1 MNVKRIILFFAAA
14 LGLLTSCV
22 ENLNE
27 PNDVN
32 NLLSGVEAQVEA
44 MQKSAEDMKA
54 LNEALS
60 EFDVDINE
68 AVETVNKHVA
78 SLTKGVSLQN
88 ATLATLDQQ
97 KAIATVVGA
106 AEGAVLFDDAYAK
119 NLKKQF
125 DEVHAGVAM
134 WLGES
139 LSAYYP
145 VVAAQAKVDAV
156 LGNLNPQIE
165 DQQIYVDAL
174 MSDVEAGLRKDE
186 NPAELTELAASVKKT
201 SQDAEALTTDLASL
215 AEEVEAEYKAA
226 VKAMFSSQASFD
238 NEALVELNASV
249 MTKARASTPTL
260 VELAASV
267 KSCES
272 TLEAL
277 QQRLGDV
284 EADINELLAMIQSL
298 TFVSEYSDD
307 KAVAYYTMTDV
318 INQERYA
325 EGKKER
331 VPAETFDL
339 TFLVRPAA
347 VADAL
352 AQTWQ
357 ESLAVV
363 GYYANRI
370 EQQATANIQ
379 SFEIVNAV
387 STTGKGL
394 LTVTVNNAFDDDF
407 YFKEKGAMLALA
419 VESGKNN
426 CASKFVEIVP
436 RDITGKVYAE
446 SLKLTPETLS
456 IQNGDTYRLVAEVTP
471 SNVTDKGF
479 VWEDYDSEY
488 LSVDA
493 NGQLTAT
500 AVGSSQVLVTANAT
514 DEFGRQLS
522 ATCNVTV
529 TPAIRIVGPQSVE
542 IGKSAVME
550 IESPNYINP
559 ADVTWELEWAGN
571 SAYLALTDNKDAT
584 CTIEGVAKNFGLPAG
599 ASTGASSEYLPINVK
614 CTIGGNA
621 EPVVLMH
628 PVYVIEVQPKAIVVD
643 GLANDQNK
651 KTIKIGTTFQFNSS
665 LEPNNVNMDLF
676 RITYMSGATYVA
688 TIDYYSGL
696 LTPVGYGTANINILV
711 MDKQSESY
719 FFPKREQYDYFKRTV
734 NVTVEP
740 YWVKTMTIPATYKM
754 APDATATL
762 TPEWTSD
769 VDGRTPSDQTL
780 VWTSSDPTVVEINA
794 STGEMMAHKEGTAT
808 ITATTAGTQSVP
820 SGSEH
825 ISSECLVTVETP
837 TVPINIGDYY
847 YSDGTWSTIR
857 DNNKTVIGIVFAKV
871 DATASDLNLRDHY
884 GNCNHG
890 LVVGLSEYMSI
901 KGYHTSD
908 DTSNNSTAK
917 YYSSNGWPSTPLND
931 NDQVILGYTHT
942 LALSAYRAWK
952 GSDWVKYISVIDN
965 LSAPE
970 GGSSWYVPSF
980 AEMKLID
987 ANIDLINQR
996 LRPVSG
1002 TQIQVE
1008 GKYWVSTMMKRN
1020 KYTDL
1025 ISMPFDM
1032 SKGTWVD
1039 SGSSSDYLSNTSST
1053 ELPIRVVF
1061 AF

>member
-54 LNEALS
+54 LNEALG
-60 EFDVDINE
+60 ECGVDVADAEKAISQHL
-68 AVETVNKHVA
+68 ASIKKGA
-78 SLTKGVSLQN
+78 SLET
-88 ATLATLDQQ
+88 ATLATLELQ
-97 KAIATVVGA
+97 KKIAAVVGA
-106 AEGAVLFDDAYAK
+106 AEGAVLFEEGYAK
-119 NLKKQF
+119 NFKKLF
-125 DEVHAGVAM
+125 EDVNNGVAM

-139 LSAYYP
+139 FSAYYQ
-145 VVAAQAKVDAV
+145 VTVAQAKIDFV
-156 LGNLNPQIE
+156 LGDLNPQIE
-165 DQQIYVDAL
+165 EQQLYVDAL
-174 MSDVEAGLRKDE
+174 VSDVEAGLREDE
-186 NPAELTELAASVKKT
+186 NPEELAALAVSVEKM
-201 SQDAEALTTDLASL
+201 SQKSESLANGLASMAQDL
-215 AEEVEAEYKAA
+215 ENEYKSA
-226 VKAMFSSQASFD
+226 FSSEPGSFD
-238 NEALVELNASV
+238 SEALVELNKTA
-249 MTKARASTPTL
+249 MTKANDATPTL
-260 VELAASV
+260 VDLAASV
-267 KSCES
+267 KQCA
-272 TLEAL
+272 TDLEAL
-277 QQRLGDV
+277 KSRLGEV
-284 EADINELLAMIQSL
+284 EATIGELLGMIQSL

-307 KAVAYYTMTDV
+307 KAVAYYSMTDD

-325 EGKKER
+325 EGKKNR
-331 VPAETFDL
+331 VPAKTFDL

-426 CASKFVEIVP
+426 CASKFIEIVP
-436 RDITGKVYAE
+436 RDISGKVYAE
-446 SLKLTPETLS
+446 SLVLEPTSLS
-456 IQNGDTYRLVAEVTP
+456 VQNGGTYQLKAIISP
-471 SNVTDKGF
+471 SNVTDEG
-479 VWEDYDSEY
+479 VEWNNYDAGAFSVNENGLLTAKAVGNGIVEVTAKATDEY
-488 LSVDA
+488 
-493 NGQLTAT
+493 GRKLTAT
-500 AVGSSQVLVTANAT
+500 C
-514 DEFGRQLS
+514 D
-522 ATCNVTV
+522 VTV
-529 TPAIRIVGPQSVE
+529 TPSIRVNGPSSVELAQTIELELESPTYIDPKWVTWQVYPLDKAYLSLTPSGTKCSVTCNMMKFLDEIIYNTDKDGKVTSVNLGKKYNEVEVVCTVENVGTIVHKVTPIARQPRSIEIVGVGTNQNSLVVKVGETKTFEASILPSDVNTGQDGFKLNYQSHNSGVAQIDFFSGNMQAVH
-542 IGKSAVME
+542 IGA
-550 IESPNYINP
+550 
-559 ADVTWELEWAGN
+559 ADIVFLVGVRDENIYWP
-571 SAYLALTDNKDAT
+571 SDAT
-584 CTIEGVAKNFGLPAG
+584 
-599 ASTGASSEYLPINVK
+599 
-614 CTIGGNA
+614 
-621 EPVVLMH
+621 
-628 PVYVIEVQPKAIVVD
+628 
-643 GLANDQNK
+643 
-651 KTIKIGTTFQFNSS
+651 
-665 LEPNNVNMDLF
+665 
-676 RITYMSGATYVA
+676 
-688 TIDYYSGL
+688 
-696 LTPVGYGTANINILV
+696 
-711 MDKQSESY
+711 
-719 FFPKREQYDYFKRTV
+719 FKRTLKV
-734 NVTVEP
+734 VVEP
-740 YWVKTMTIPATYKM
+740 YWVKTMTLPASYKM
-754 APDATATL
+754 APDATAAI

-769 VDGRTPSDQTL
+769 VDGVAPSDQKL
-780 VWTSSDPTVVEINA
+780 VWTSDNPSVVSVNET
-794 STGEMMAHKEGTAT
+794 TGEMVAHKEGTAT
-808 ITATTAGTQSVP
+808 ITATTAGSNAVP
-820 SGSEH
+820 SGSNQ
-825 ISSECLVTVETP
+825 ISSSCLVTVEVP
-837 TVPINIGDYY
+837 TVPVNVGDFY
-847 YSDGTWSTIR
+847 YSDGTWSTAR
-857 DNNKTVIGIVFAKV
+857 DNSKTVIGIVFANV
-871 DATASDLNLRDHY
+871 DATASDLNLRAAD
-884 GNCNHG
+884 GNFNHG

-917 YYSSNGWPSTPLND
+917 YYNSNGWPSTPLND

-996 LRPVSG
+996 LRAVSG